1 MRAALTALTVT
12 DPPSTSG
19 CETVSRPRQAC
30 APLHPSRW
38 IRSVVYFRILME
50 ETDLGFIPTVLN
62 EGVVDMILGGVPF
75 FRMCNNEARVAV
87 LA

>member
-1 MRAALTALTVT
+1 M
-12 DPPSTSG
+12 
-19 CETVSRPRQAC
+19 SRPRQAC

-38 IRSVVYFRILME
+38 IRPGVYFGVLME
-50 ETDLGFIPTVLN
+50 DSDLGFIPTVLN

>member
-1 MRAALTALTVT
+1 
-12 DPPSTSG
+12 
-19 CETVSRPRQAC
+19 
-30 APLHPSRW
+30 
-38 IRSVVYFRILME
+38 ME